1 MNAWKIIL
9 ATVVIFVTGVVTGGL
24 LVRYAE
30 TPLLR
35 EHAGAPART
44 TSHSSALRMEFLRR
58 MHKELDL
65 TADQRL
71 RIDKLL
77 KEHQDNI
84 KKIIEPVQPDIDEEI
99 MLAKEDF
106 VDLLTPA
113 QRTRFEDALRQQQ
126 RAKEHS
132 PAPATNAPAPVSAS
146 TNK

>member
-35 EHAGAPART
+35 EHAGAPARAA
-44 TSHSSALRMEFLRR
+44 SHTSALRMEFLRR

-65 TADQRL
+65 TADQRQ
-71 RIDKLL
+71 RVDKLL
-77 KEHQDNI
+77 KEHQENI
-84 KKIIEPVQPDIDEEI
+84 RKIIEPLQPDIDEEI
-99 MLAKEDF
+99 LLAKEDF

-113 QRTRFEDALRQQQ
+113 QRARFEESLRQQQ
-126 RAKEHS
+126 WAKEHS
-132 PAPATNAPAPVSAS
+132 APAATNTVASTS